1 MNRLPA
7 AFLSAVLLLAVLA
20 GCNYIPKMAWDDA
33 VGIAAHMPPSFSR
46 RVIAAGGDKI
56 DVFER
61 VRQPGQVAAVYI
73 GEARDND
80 TALALAA
87 QDVTSNVFY
96 LARPSKSLGDSA
108 VAALSRALDDIRATH
123 NVYGFNLTGYGT
135 GAAAAALLAASR
147 SDVLSLRTVAGR
159 LEPARGVAARLIALP
174 QNHFIAAG
182 ERGTDGYITDA
193 ARPDCLSATV
203 VEGLGPEKTWVAVWP
218 GLLEQ
223 PLGGQCP

>member
-1 MNRLPA
+1 M
-7 AFLSAVLLLAVLA
+7 
-20 GCNYIPKMAWDDA
+20 
-33 VGIAAHMPPSFSR
+33 
-46 RVIAAGGDKI
+46 
-56 DVFER
+56 
-61 VRQPGQVAAVYI
+61 
-73 GEARDND
+73 
-80 TALALAA
+80 LAA

-96 LARPSKSLGDSA
+96 LARPGKSLDNASI
-108 VAALSRALDDIRATH
+108 AALSQALDNMRATY

-135 GAAAAALLAASR
+135 GGAAAALLAASR

-159 LEPARGVAARLIALP
+159 LEPARGVASRLVALP

-203 VEGLGPEKTWVAVWP
+203 VEGLGPEKTWAAVWP